1 MRLSNE
7 DHMQI
12 SDLAKKLGITTR
24 TIRLYEKMELVE
36 PPRRTDGRVRYYE
49 KADVKRFKFVL
60 KLKELGLSL
69 EEMKDLAD
77 IYQREQKIPG
87 KIMPRLIELLDT
99 HLKSIKE
106 KVTTLQSLEKD
117 ITAYRQR
124 IVDEYDLRNAPAA
137 GSPEGGGTAKKTAAQ
152 KAPAKKAA
160 AAKPA
165 AEKAESEGAVEA
177 PKAARRK
184 AATPKS

>member
-12 SDLAKKLGITTR
+12 SDLAEKLGITTR
-24 TIRLYEKMELVE
+24 TIRLYEKMELVD

-77 IYQREQKIPG
+77 IYNREQKVPE

-99 HLKSIKE
+99 HLRNIKE
-106 KVTTLQSLEKD
+106 KVTTLQSLDKD

-124 IVDEYDLRNAPAA
+124 IVDEYKLITHPPPADGNGA
-137 GSPEGGGTAKKTAAQ
+137 HAAKK
-152 KAPAKKAA
+152 P

-165 AEKAESEGAVEA
+165 AEA
-177 PKAARRK
+177 PKARRQK
-184 AATPKS
+184 AAAGKA

>member
-12 SDLAKKLGITTR
+12 SDLAEKLGITTR

-69 EEMKDLAD
+69 EEMKGLAE
-77 IYQREQKIPG
+77 IYNREQKVPE
-87 KIMPRLIELLDT
+87 KIMPRLIELLDM

-106 KVTTLQSLEKD
+106 KVSTLQSLDKD

-124 IVDEYDLRNAPAA
+124 IIDEFRLI
-137 GSPEGGGTAKKTAAQ
+137 S
-152 KAPAKKAA
+152 
-160 AAKPA
+160 KPA
-165 AEKAESEGAVEA
+165 AAPRTTAPAGNAADTGEGSAA
-177 PKAARRK
+177 PKTSRRK
-184 AATPKS
+184 TPAAKG

>member
-12 SDLAKKLGITTR
+12 SDLADMLGITTR

-49 KADVKRFKFVL
+49 KADIKRFKFVL

-77 IYQREQKIPG
+77 MYNREQKVPD

-106 KVTTLQSLEKD
+106 KVVTLQSLEKD

-124 IVDEYDLRNAPAA
+124 IVDQYNLIGGPPAKRESVA
-137 GSPEGGGTAKKTAAQ
+137 VPAKKPESDRLVEASKPPRRKTAAA
-152 KAPAKKAA
+152 KA
-160 AAKPA
+160 
-165 AEKAESEGAVEA
+165 
-177 PKAARRK
+177 
-184 AATPKS
+184 